1 MPISDY
7 LRDLRSKVGTAL
19 LHVPSVTALVFD
31 RDDRVLLVRHSN
43 GGVWVTPGGA
53 IDPDEAPQDAVVR
66 EVWEETG
73 LSVEP
78 VHLRGVFGGPEFRVT
93 YANGDVTSY
102 VMAAFE
108 CRYVAGELC
117 VDDDE
122 VTEARYVAASELS
135 TVELS
140 AWAKIVL
147 PPLTQTER
155 TTWIPPV
162 TWRPPARS
170 HGKA

>member
-7 LRDLRSKVGTAL
+7 LRDLRAKVGTAL

-31 RDDRVLLVRHSN
+31 AERRVLLVRHSN

-53 IDPDEAPQDAVVR
+53 IDPDEAPEDAVVR

-73 LSVEP
+73 LRVEP
-78 VHLRGVFGGPEFRVT
+78 VHLCGVYGGPGFRVT
-93 YANGDVTSY
+93 YANGDLTSY

-108 CRYVAGELC
+108 CRRLGGELR

-122 VTEARYVAASELS
+122 VTEARWVAADDFA

-140 AWAKIVL
+140 AWAKVVL
-147 PPLTQTER
+147 PPLVGAGAGA
-155 TTWIPPV
+155 TWIPTV
-162 TWRPPARS
+162 RWRPPAE
-170 HGKA
+170 